1 MELWGAPT
9 AATVVDK
16 CWAREGEA
24 LGARCVGFG
33 LVLWTG
39 RLSQQGHLGQA
50 LRGPGLCLL
59 AVPVFLTALMCGLV
73 APTEN
78 VPGPGLSPVTVS
90 PDPALGLR
98 VASPANPSAGS

>member
-1 MELWGAPT
+1 MPGVL
-9 AATVVDK
+9 
-16 CWAREGEA
+16 A
-24 LGARCVGFG
+24 LGLSCGPEGCHSRVT
-33 LVLWTG
+33 LG
-39 RLSQQGHLGQA
+39 RRSEAQ
-50 LRGPGLCLL
+50 GLCLL